1 MEETAADNKC
11 LLANDAHEAQQPEEN
26 EEKGKTKTTSES
38 VADKDK
44 ELPEL
49 TIVLL
54 GDTNSMEIGPNN
66 ILLDHEE
73 KSNVDQFSSKLYDMC
88 GRQISVINM
97 IGLQNVAKI
106 PSDQAFHVFLLLVP
120 YGLHCSH
127 YSSGIQWLEKTF
139 GEGFLPYVMTVVTRE
154 PGEKCESALADLK
167 ANSGLTKKRFHT
179 CTRNMTDEDE
189 IIALLE
195 KIDIMVSENNPHCYS
210 GLMCDEDKDE
220 DHLQPNKKE
229 DEIRS
234 SGYQHKQKEL
244 ASALRQSASA
254 VGRSASAVGQSASA
268 CWTVG
273 RCFWTVGRC
282 SWAFGRC
289 GWKVGR
295 CGWTVGRCFWTV
307 SRCGRAMNCCLWLA
321 TRCCWVVS
329 HCGWA
334 FSRCF
339 WNFRHWF
346 WAVSR
351 CYWKVIRGCWKF
363 IRWCWMVRR
372 HCWDCMPLL

>member
-11 LLANDAHEAQQPEEN
+11 HPANDAHEAQQPEEN

-66 ILLDHEE
+66 ILLDHKE

-139 GEGFLPYVMTVVTRE
+139 GEGFLPYVMTVVTHE

-167 ANSGLTKKRFHT
+167 ANSGLTEKRFHT
-179 CTRNMTDEDE
+179 CTKNMTDEDE

-234 SGYQHKQKEL
+234 SGYQHKQK
-244 ASALRQSASA
+244 
-254 VGRSASAVGQSASA
+254 
-268 CWTVG
+268 
-273 RCFWTVGRC
+273 
-282 SWAFGRC
+282 
-289 GWKVGR
+289 
-295 CGWTVGRCFWTV
+295 
-307 SRCGRAMNCCLWLA
+307 
-321 TRCCWVVS
+321 
-329 HCGWA
+329 
-334 FSRCF
+334 
-339 WNFRHWF
+339 
-346 WAVSR
+346 
-351 CYWKVIRGCWKF
+351 
-363 IRWCWMVRR
+363 
-372 HCWDCMPLL
+372 